1 LIDSAEMREPKLR
14 VLLAYWNDKR
24 GTRAMPARAD
34 IDPLDVPP
42 ILPNIVLV
50 DVTGDPPRF
59 RFRVVGTDIVF
70 RYGAELTGRDL
81 EQADLGTELGSV
93 RSQYE
98 ETTRERVPTYCRHQ
112 IETGG
117 RQAPAL
123 RAPAAPARRR
133 RHACGYALGG
143 VYAISS
149 DIPIERQKTPPGR

>member
-1 LIDSAEMREPKLR
+1 MREPKLR

-81 EQADLGTELGSV
+81 EQVDLGTELGSV

-117 RQAPAL
+117 GKLL
-123 RAPAAPARRR
+123 RYERLLLPLAAGGT
-133 RHACGYALGG
+133 HVDMLLGG

>member
-1 LIDSAEMREPKLR
+1 
-14 VLLAYWNDKR
+14 
-24 GTRAMPARAD
+24 MPARAD

-81 EQADLGTELGSV
+81 EQVDLGTELGSV

-117 RQAPAL
+117 GKLL
-123 RAPAAPARRR
+123 RYERLLLPLAAGGTHVDMLLGVSTPFRAIFPSSGRSRRR
-133 RHACGYALGG
+133 CDSRRRKL
-143 VYAISS
+143 S
-149 DIPIERQKTPPGR
+149 RM